1 MSDMASKLRNG
12 VAFGT
17 LASTIVLA
25 NSPAI
30 AAGQS
35 DAATLYALQARVQT
49 LGSQVQELER
59 NQDAATAHGGG
70 ARDPGIRLSLKN
82 GRPTFSTADG
92 NFSFALRSLVQFDT
106 AYYNQGRAPAGS
118 DLSSGSN
125 FRRARLGFDGT
136 AFKDWSYEFIYDFGG
151 SGTESGQI
159 YSAYIQYNGLGP
171 LHLRLGASPVPE
183 SFEDTTAASDLLFL
197 ERAQPA
203 DVARSIAGGPGRD
216 NLTAF
221 LYGDNYFGSL
231 AYTGGKAGDA
241 AVFDE
246 QQAAVGRIAYAPI
259 RTKDATLALGFN
271 GTYVFK
277 LPDVTAGANSPN
289 VIRFKERPELNVD
302 GTSLIDTGNIDAK
315 SVSQWGVEAAGNWRN
330 FYGQGGYFGL
340 DAQQR
345 IAGLPNAS
353 FDGWYAQASWV
364 LTGEE
369 HQYNPSRGAFDAPK
383 VRDPWSPDRPGLGAW
398 EIAARY
404 SDLDLNDNAGVLGAA
419 TPAGGIRGG
428 EQKIW
433 TAGLN
438 WYPNNV
444 IRFLL
449 DYQHADVTRLGGAGA
464 AIGQKIDAVS
474 LRAQLSL

>member
-1 MSDMASKLRNG
+1 MVLKYRNG
-12 VAFGT
+12 VAPG
-17 LASTIVLA
+17 VLA
-25 NSPAI
+25 VAIMLAGSPAM
-30 AAGQS
+30 AADGS
-35 DAATLYALQARVQT
+35 DAATLDALQAQVQT
-49 LGSQVQELER
+49 LSTQVRDLKR
-59 NQDAATAHGGG
+59 NQYAATGGSDK
-70 ARDPGIRLSLKN
+70 RHDPDVRISLKN

-106 AYYNQGRAPAGS
+106 AYYSQDHAPAGS

-183 SFEDTTAASDLLFL
+183 SFDDTTSASDLLFL

-203 DVARSIAGGPGRD
+203 DVSRSLAGGPGRD

-221 LYGDNYFGSL
+221 LYGDNYFGAV
-231 AYTGGKAGDA
+231 AYTGGKAGDS

-246 QQAAVGRIAYAPI
+246 QQAVVGRVVYAPI

-277 LPDVTAGANSPN
+277 LPDVAAGVNSPN
-289 VIRFKERPELNVD
+289 GIRFRERPELNVD
-302 GTSLIDTGNIDAK
+302 GTRLIDTGNIAAD
-315 SVSQWGVEAAGNWRN
+315 SLMQWGVEAAGNWRN

-340 DAQQR
+340 EANNDTP
-345 IAGLPNAS
+345 GLPGAS
-353 FDGWYAQASWV
+353 FNGWYAQASWI

-369 HQYNPSRGAFDAPK
+369 RNYSSSRGAFAAPK
-383 VRDPWSPDRPGLGAW
+383 VTDPWSPDHPGFGAW

-404 SDLDLNDNAGVLGAA
+404 SDLDLNDNAGTFGST
-419 TPAGGIRGG
+419 TPIGGIRGG

-438 WYPNNV
+438 WYPSNA
-444 IRFLL
+444 IRFML
-449 DYQHADVTRLGGAGA
+449 DYQHADVDRLNAAGA
-464 AIGQKIDAVS
+464 TIGQKIDAVS
-474 LRAQLSL
+474 LRTQLSL